1 MYTKRM
7 AKGSKIGF
15 TGAGTENGAKTGGS
29 ERVFDP
35 GECLLLTNFGLQGS
49 IIFSS
54 QEDYDRFEAYLYLLN
69 AIEGPRAS
77 NFFLDGR
84 GRDIFSA
91 ARGDL
96 LVAIGAYSFTPKR
109 FYILAAPLAP
119 NGIAKFMQK
128 LQTAYTMYFNL
139 KYQRDGRIFHGA
151 YTSEAAQSEKHLK
164 YIFAMSQLHPAIL
177 FDVDWEN
184 AREMDLRS
192 LAYKA
197 SQYRYSSVGEYA
209 KKKFVITVP
218 EHFPKFFL
226 NAKNPDSLV
235 RMWREGRKYAAGDR
249 TTRRK

>member
-1 MYTKRM
+1 M
-7 AKGSKIGF
+7 AKSRKIGF
-15 TGAGTENGAKTGGS
+15 VGAYAESRAKTADS

-35 GECLLLTNFGLQGS
+35 TECLLLTNFGLQGS
-49 IIFSS
+49 VIFSS

-109 FYILAAPLAP
+109 FYVLAAQLAP

-151 YTSEAAQSEKHLK
+151 YTSEVAQSERHLK
-164 YIFAMSQLHPAIL
+164 YLFAVSQLHPAIL
-177 FDVDWEN
+177 FDTDWEN
-184 AREMDLRS
+184 ANEVELRL

-197 SQYRYSSVGEYA
+197 SQYRYSSVGEYV
-209 KKKFVITVP
+209 KKKYVITAP
-218 EHFPKFFL
+218 KHFPKFFL
-226 NAKNPDSLV
+226 NASNPDSLV
-235 RMWREGRKYAAGDR
+235 RMWREGKKDRKR
-249 TTRRK
+249 

>member
-1 MYTKRM
+1 MYTNYM
-7 AKGSKIGF
+7 AKGRKVGF
-15 TGAGTENGAKTGGS
+15 GESGAGIHPGKGGTTGD
-29 ERVFDP
+29 FDP
-35 GECLLLTNFGLQGS
+35 KKYLLLGNSGLQGG

-84 GRDIFSA
+84 DRDIFTA

-109 FYILAAPLAP
+109 FYILATPLAP

-139 KYQRDGRIFHGA
+139 KYQRDGRIFHGP
-151 YTSEAAQSEKHLK
+151 YVSEAAHSERELK
-164 YIFAMSQLHPAIL
+164 YFFARTQLHPAIL
-177 FDVDWEN
+177 FDAEWES
-184 AREMDLRS
+184 AGDPERRA
-192 LAYKA
+192 LAFKA

-209 KKKFVITVP
+209 RKKFSILTP
-218 EHFPKFFL
+218 AHFPKF
-226 NAKNPDSLV
+226 V
-235 RMWREGRKYAAGDR
+235 YAAKDPDALLTMWKGGKKSLG
-249 TTRRK
+249 T